1 MLVVS
6 GSYLNCQNGAVSN
19 QLTGD
24 GRGRGEFVGGDCE
37 SVDL

>member
-6 GSYLNCQNGAVSN
+6 RSFQSCQNGAVSN

-24 GRGRGEFVGGDCE
+24 GRGESLLGGDFE